1 MNTVI
6 DYVKTWSIN
15 TWMII
20 GICCLIT
27 IFMVLMDVFLRKREE
42 QYRINAERELEECVN
57 RVMSLAIDVVC
68 DQYRKNKKYNQH
80 DIDETISMIHTV
92 DKAITLM
99 YEK

>member
-27 IFMVLMDVFLRKREE
+27 IFMVLMNIFLEKKRE
-42 QYRINAERELEECVN
+42 QDRINAERELDECVN
-57 RVMSLAIDVVC
+57 KVIALAFDVAC
-68 DQYRKNKKYNQH
+68 DQYRKNKKYNQR
-80 DIDETISMIHTV
+80 DINETISMIHTV
-92 DKAITLM
+92 DKAMSLLYT
-99 YEK
+99 K